1 MIGLISFGSAHR
13 RTINCATSL
22 DFLRSGMDLI
32 LRNARLP
39 DAARGDPLVDIGIEG
54 GRIVA
59 IEPKLRADRRAERDL
74 GGALTSAGLID
85 CHIHLDK
92 AFVFD
97 RTAPEPGRL
106 ADSVR
111 RTSKVKHGFTTAD
124 VHARASRVLAR
135 AVAQGTMRMRTQ
147 LELDP
152 IVEFRTFEGVKQAIA
167 DFSSMIDVEI
177 CVFPEEGLTNN
188 PGTEELLA
196 AALDRGVRVIGG
208 APGSDTDHAGQ
219 LERIFA
225 LAKRY
230 DCDIDLH
237 IDFGNEPKDMDLD
250 IVCRLCDRDRMGGR
264 VTVAHVTKLST
275 FPLAQQRA
283 IARRI
288 GDAGITL
295 TVLPA
300 TDAFLSGRDQ
310 TANVRRGVVDGN
322 MLIEEGAN
330 ATLGTNNVVNAF
342 TPFGDCSLLRMANFY
357 AHIVQVSSDE
367 QIRACWDM
375 LTARSARMLNLTDYG
390 IAVGNPADIVVFDA
404 TDPVQAIREIR
415 QPLCAFKRGRQT
427 LEWSRPKLLR
437 DENHSAT

>member
-1 MIGLISFGSAHR
+1 
-13 RTINCATSL
+13 
-22 DFLRSGMDLI
+22 MDLI

-39 DAARGDPLVDIGIEG
+39 DAVPADPLVDIGIKD
-54 GRIVA
+54 GRIAA
-59 IEPKLRADRRAERDL
+59 IQPRLRADGVERDL
-74 GGALTSAGLID
+74 GGALTSGGLID

-97 RTAPEPGRL
+97 RTAPESGRL
-106 ADSVR
+106 AESVQ

-152 IVEFRTFEGVKQAIA
+152 IVELRSFEGVRQAIA

-188 PGTEELLA
+188 PGTEELLV
-196 AALDRGVRVIGG
+196 AALESGVRVIGG
-208 APGSDTDHAGQ
+208 APGSDTDRTGQ

-250 IVCRLCDRDRMGGR
+250 IVFRLCDRDRMGGR

-275 FPLAQQRA
+275 FPLDQQRA

-300 TDAFLSGRDQ
+300 TDVFLSGRDQ

-322 MLIEEGAN
+322 MLIEEKAN

-342 TPFGDCSLLRMANFY
+342 TPFGDCSLLRIANFY
-357 AHIVQVSSDE
+357 AHVVQVSSDA
-367 QIRACWDM
+367 QIRTCWEM
-375 LTARSARMLNLTDYG
+375 LTTRPARMLNLREYG

-415 QPLCAFKRGRQT
+415 QPLSAFKRGRQT

-437 DENHSAT
+437 GESHGAAQTNSGCMTGH

>member
-1 MIGLISFGSAHR
+1 
-13 RTINCATSL
+13 
-22 DFLRSGMDLI
+22 
-32 LRNARLP
+32 
-39 DAARGDPLVDIGIEG
+39 
-54 GRIVA
+54 
-59 IEPKLRADRRAERDL
+59 
-74 GGALTSAGLID
+74 
-85 CHIHLDK
+85 
-92 AFVFD
+92 
-97 RTAPEPGRL
+97 
-106 ADSVR
+106 
-111 RTSKVKHGFTTAD
+111 
-124 VHARASRVLAR
+124 
-135 AVAQGTMRMRTQ
+135 
-147 LELDP
+147 
-152 IVEFRTFEGVKQAIA
+152 
-167 DFSSMIDVEI
+167 
-177 CVFPEEGLTNN
+177 
-188 PGTEELLA
+188 
-196 AALDRGVRVIGG
+196 
-208 APGSDTDHAGQ
+208 
-219 LERIFA
+219 
-225 LAKRY
+225 
-230 DCDIDLH
+230 
-237 IDFGNEPKDMDLD
+237 MDLD

>member
-1 MIGLISFGSAHR
+1 
-13 RTINCATSL
+13 
-22 DFLRSGMDLI
+22 MDLI
-32 LRNARLP
+32 LRNARLA
-39 DAARGDPLVDIGIEG
+39 DAAPGDPPVDIGIAG
-54 GRIVA
+54 GKIAAVGPRLPA
-59 IEPKLRADRRAERDL
+59 RGPERDL
-74 GGALTSAGLID
+74 GGALTCAGLID

-92 AFVFD
+92 AHVFD

-111 RTSKVKHGFTTAD
+111 RTSAVKHGFTTED

-135 AVAQGTMRMRTQ
+135 AVAQGTTRMRTQ

-152 IVEFRTFEGVKQAIA
+152 IVELRSFEGVKQAIA

-188 PGTEELLA
+188 PGTEELLV
-196 AALDRGVRVIGG
+196 AALESGVRVIGG
-208 APGSDTDHAGQ
+208 APGSDTDHTGQ

-225 LAKRY
+225 LARRY

-250 IVCRLCDRDRMGGR
+250 TVCRLCERDRMGGR
-264 VTVAHVTKLST
+264 VTAAHVTKLST
-275 FPLAQQRA
+275 FPLEQQRV
-283 IARRI
+283 IARRL

-310 TANVRRGVVDGN
+310 TSNVRRGVVDGN

-342 TPFGDCSLLRMANFY
+342 TPFGDCSLLRIANFY
-357 AHIVQVSSDE
+357 AHIVQVSTDD
-367 QIRACWDM
+367 QIRRCWEM
-375 LTARSARMLNLTDYG
+375 LTTRSARMLNVTDYG
-390 IAVGNPADIVVFDA
+390 LAIGHPADIVVFDA
-404 TDPVQAIREIR
+404 VDPVEAIREIR
-415 QPLCAFKRGRQT
+415 QPLLAYKRGRQT
-427 LEWSRPKLLR
+427 MEWSKPRLLG
-437 DENHSAT
+437 EGSPGAT